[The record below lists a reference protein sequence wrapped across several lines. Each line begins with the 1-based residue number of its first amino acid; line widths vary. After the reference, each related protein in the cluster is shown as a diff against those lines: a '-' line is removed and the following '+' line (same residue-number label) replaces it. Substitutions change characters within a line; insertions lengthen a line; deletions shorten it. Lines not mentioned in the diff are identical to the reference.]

1 MTYEEFKE
9 DIFKNIKNLPN
20 SWRKGQK
27 VFNYIESK
35 YGIARVIQFEH
46 KIDCF
51 YKDDLIESF
60 LEKAYK
66 LL

>member
-1 MTYEEFKE
+1 MTYDEFKG
-9 DIFKNIKNLPN
+9 DVFKNIKNLPN
-20 SWRKGQK
+20 NWRKGQK

-35 YGIARVIQFEH
+35 YGIARAIQFEH

-60 LEKAYK
+60 LEKTYE

>member
-1 MTYEEFKE
+1 MTYDEFKG
-9 DIFKNIKNLPN
+9 DVFKNIKNLPN
-20 SWRKGQK
+20 NWRKGQK

-35 YGIARVIQFEH
+35 YGIARAVQFEH

-60 LEKAYK
+60 LKKAYE

>member
-1 MTYEEFKE
+1 MTYEEFKG
-9 DIFKNIKNLPN
+9 DVFKNIKTLPN
-20 SWRKGQK
+20 NWRKGQK

-35 YGIARVIQFEH
+35 YGIARAVQFEH

-60 LEKAYK
+60 LEKSYE

>member
-1 MTYEEFKE
+1 MFLKILKTSQIVGEKDKKYST
-9 DIFKNIKNLPN
+9 IL
-20 SWRKGQK
+20 SQ
-27 VFNYIESK
+27 K

>member
-1 MTYEEFKE
+1 MTYEEFKG
-9 DIFKNIKNLPN
+9 DVFKNIKTLPN
-20 SWRKGQK
+20 NWRKGQK

-35 YGIARVIQFEH
+35 YGIARAVQFEH

-51 YKDDLIESF
+51 YKDDLIENF
-60 LEKAYK
+60 LEKAYE

>member
-1 MTYEEFKE
+1 MTYEEFKG
-9 DIFKNIKNLPN
+9 DVFKNIKTFPN
-20 SWRKGQK
+20 NWRKGQK

-35 YGIARVIQFEH
+35 YGIARAVQFEH

-60 LEKAYK
+60 LEKAYE

>member
-1 MTYEEFKE
+1 MTYDEFKG
-9 DIFKNIKNLPN
+9 DVFKNIKNLPN
-20 SWRKGQK
+20 NWRKGQK

-35 YGIARVIQFEH
+35 YGIARAIQFEH

-60 LEKAYK
+60 LEKVYE

>member
-1 MTYEEFKE
+1 MTYEEFKG
-9 DIFKNIKNLPN
+9 DVFKNIKNLPN
-20 SWRKGQK
+20 NWRKGQK

-35 YGIARVIQFEH
+35 YGIARAIQFEH

-60 LEKAYK
+60 LEKVYE

>member
-1 MTYEEFKE
+1 MTYEEFKG
-9 DIFKNIKNLPN
+9 DVFKNIKTLPN
-20 SWRKGQK
+20 NWRKGQK

-35 YGIARVIQFEH
+35 YGIARAVQFEH

-60 LEKAYK
+60 LEKVYE